1 MTERT
6 VRRFEAY
13 RTALH
18 GTRDGDGAMSPSI
31 TLRMNHALP
40 AEHRERLVRIARE
53 ARFPQ
58 DARVFEE
65 GGHADRF
72 WIVREGTVALE
83 MHVPG
88 ISPPVV
94 ETLGVGDLVGWSWLF
109 EPFVWQLGA
118 RTVTAVHAYELD
130 AVAVRLMCE
139 NEPEFGRAV
148 GHWVGR
154 VLAHRLNASRARL
167 LDLYGTYGTYGESG
181 GNDRSGWS

>member
-139 NEPEFGRAV
+139 NEPEFLCWVNADLMRRGRLGDSTCCERVRYIKAV
-148 GHWVGR
+148 YSGKVGKYVGKR
-154 VLAHRLNASRARL
+154 LA
-167 LDLYGTYGTYGESG
+167 
-181 GNDRSGWS
+181 